1 MAQLLLSHRRNYLI
15 LLLITFIAVGS
26 SAAVLK
32 KQRENLL
39 KERVTT
45 YWNLRKKGLYTQTYK
60 LEAKKIK
67 DTFSLEKYIK
77 LFGRILKIKEVSI
90 TQIKYKSSS
99 QAQVKLKYCLQMLPI
114 HKDICINYNDFW
126 QWEKDN
132 WYHCLK
138 LKQTNKQ
145 NKGGEKKEKD
155 KRFN

>member
-1 MAQLLLSHRRNYLI
+1 MAQLLLSRTRSYLI
-15 LLLITFIAVGS
+15 LFLITFIAVGS

-39 KERVTT
+39 KERVKT
-45 YWNLRKKGLYTQTYK
+45 YWDLRKKGLYTQTYK

-77 LFGRILKIKEVSI
+77 LFGRIAKIKEVSI
-90 TQIKYKSSS
+90 TKINYKSPSE
-99 QAQVKLKYCLQMLPI
+99 AEVKLKYCLQMLPI

-138 LKQTNKQ
+138 LKQIGKQ
-145 NKGGEKKEKD
+145 KKGGEKEKKN
-155 KRFN
+155 KRKN